1 MRIVAFGD
9 SFTNGLIK
17 LPKRYTQEE
26 SHQNSFVNKM
36 FQSSKIFTDY
46 SNLADNGC
54 GNRQIASKIY
64 KCLLE
69 KKISKNDFV
78 FIGWSSLTR
87 TALWDNEY
95 YKTPDNNVVDYKQL
109 IYDTESSI
117 LSTHMILKLQGIRH
131 CMIQAFHDY
140 SSQTDIKYLL
150 EKNINFPCWINFQ
163 KNNNTLMDICML
175 RYLSEAK
182 FKDIK
187 NHHKE
192 KYVQHTKY
200 LAECYH
206 PNDAGHRLIA
216 ETLRPIA
223 EIYATTDKSLEY

>member
-17 LPKRYTQEE
+17 LPRRFTREE
-26 SHQNSFVNKM
+26 SHENSFVNKIYCNSSM
-36 FQSSKIFTDY
+36 FDEY
-46 SNLADNGC
+46 LNLADNGC

-64 KCLLE
+64 KTLLAGDINE
-69 KKISKNDFV
+69 NDFV

-87 TALWDNEY
+87 NADWNDDY
-95 YKTPDNNVVDYKQL
+95 YNVPNNRNIDYKKL

-117 LSTHMILKLQGIRH
+117 LSTHMLLKIKKIKH

-140 SSQTDIKYLL
+140 SNQTDIDFLL
-150 EKNINFPCWINFQ
+150 HKDLNLPCWINFQ
-163 KNNNTLMDICML
+163 KRNNTLMDICML
-175 RYLSEAK
+175 RYLSNEN
-182 FKDIK
+182 FEDVK

-192 KYVQHTKY
+192 KYVNHTKY

-206 PNDAGHRLIA
+206 PNKNGHLLIA
-216 ETLRPIA
+216 ETLRPMM
-223 EIYATTDKSLEY
+223 EIYASTDKSLNY